1 MSLPRS
7 VMNRWSRMLA
17 WPLLLLAVLGFAG
30 TASVKYINVQ
40 TMQMSATKVACDGA
54 NTFG

>member
-7 VMNRWSRMLA
+7 IMNRWSRMLA